1 MKSNSKSA
9 ATASKSTT
17 AAPAKAKAAPAKAKA
32 EPKAEVKAAAV
43 PAKSKAAPAKAA
55 PAKAAPAKAAPA
67 KAAKAA
73 PAKAAPVKSK
83 VATKAKATKA
93 PVKAKAVK
101 PTKVADASIE
111 RPVRNRTAYLLF
123 VKDNRKNTQTDN
135 PNMDFAA
142 VTKDIAERWGNLT
155 DAQRQPYLDR
165 AAADKERYEGEV
177 AAFREAHPDEPLTIK
192 KKKRVIKLKGPKKAR
207 SAYVFYT
214 KEVRQSIQD
223 ANPDADFGTITK
235 QIAAQWA
242 KVTDQQKVKY
252 QKLADED
259 QIRYEAE
266 NNEFNEAHP
275 EVKRRKMKVKK
286 SQPKKVRSAYLY
298 FTMEK
303 RASFKEAHPDK
314 DFGGLTKLVADD
326 WKKLSAAQKK
336 KYEKLQDEDRKRYE
350 TEMQSYKRP
359 TDEELDADEPRK
371 KQKTGPKRP
380 NSAYLFYTQSERAKI
395 TAAGGNKD
403 RAFADITKE
412 IATSWKAL
420 SERERSKFQEMAK
433 ADQDRYKAERAA
445 LETA

>member
-1 MKSNSKSA
+1 MKSNSKTAA
-9 ATASKSTT
+9 ATKT
-17 AAPAKAKAAPAKAKA
+17 AAAKAAPKAKA
-32 EPKAEVKAAAV
+32 EPAKVAAPAPKAAAPVKAAKATKAAPVKAAA
-43 PAKSKAAPAKAA
+43 PAKVAAPAKAA
-55 PAKAAPAKAAPA
+55 KAASPAPTKSKVVTKAKAAPA

-73 PAKAAPVKSK
+73 KPAKPV
-83 VATKAKATKA
+83 
-93 PVKAKAVK
+93 
-101 PTKVADASIE
+101 KVADASIE

-123 VKDNRKNTQTDN
+123 VKDNRKNTQSDN
-135 PNMDFAA
+135 PNMDFVA
-142 VTKDIAERWGNLT
+142 VTKEIADRWGALS
-155 DAQRQPYLDR
+155 DAERQPYLDR
-165 AAADKERYEGEV
+165 AAADKERYEREV
-177 AAFREAHPDEPLTIK
+177 SAFREAYPDEPLTIK
-192 KKKRVIKLKGPKKAR
+192 KKKRVVKLKGPKKAR

-242 KVTDQQKVKY
+242 KVTDQQKAKY

-259 QIRYEAE
+259 LIRYEAE
-266 NNEFNEAHP
+266 NKEFNEAHP

-326 WKKLSAAQKK
+326 WKKLTPAQKK
-336 KYEKLQDEDRKRYE
+336 KYEKLQEEDRKRFE
-350 TEMQSYKRP
+350 TEMKNYKRP

-380 NSAYLFYTQSERAKI
+380 NSAYLFYTQAERAKI

-420 SERERSKFQEMAK
+420 SERERAKYQEMAK
-433 ADQDRYKAERAA
+433 ADQDRYKAECAA
-445 LETA
+445 IGSA